1 MTERQVAEAIIEY
14 LLPGFKEP
22 NNGNGATGHVTKLL
36 SAYGASERAAGEI
49 AGLET
54 AHELIDHL
62 GSRGLVAAEIAR
74 RRAEQGEQTDATA

>member
-1 MTERQVAEAIIEY
+1 MTKEELEATVY
-14 LLPGFKEP
+14 QDVDQA
-22 NNGNGATGHVTKLL
+22 GNHEDYVLFSDAL
-36 SAYGASERAAGEI
+36 AYGASEREAGLV
-49 AGLET
+49 AGLEI